1 MLQRLPTALAHV
13 RASNASEN
21 LLSEI
26 QKVIFCAKQKKV
38 LKRYITIQWIQ
49 RRYNTKMDTTILMN
63 SGFWILKS
71 SDPYRIYWDKIT

>member
-26 QKVIFCAKQKKV
+26 RKVIFCAKQKK
-38 LKRYITIQWIQ
+38 LIKRYIKIQ
-49 RRYNTKMDTTILMN
+49 
-63 SGFWILKS
+63 
-71 SDPYRIYWDKIT
+71 

>member
-26 QKVIFCAKQKKV
+26 RNVIFCAKQKKL
-38 LKRYITIQWIQ
+38 LKRYITIQ
-49 RRYNTKMDTTILMN
+49 
-63 SGFWILKS
+63 
-71 SDPYRIYWDKIT
+71 